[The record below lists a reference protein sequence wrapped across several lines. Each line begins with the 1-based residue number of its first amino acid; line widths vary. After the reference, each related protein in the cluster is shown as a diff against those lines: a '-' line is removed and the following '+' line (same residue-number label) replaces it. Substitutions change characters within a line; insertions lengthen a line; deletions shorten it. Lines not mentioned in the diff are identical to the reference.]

1 MKNPLVRHIYGL
13 LLLLSTFLS
22 LDVSGATSALTGVV
36 VDSLTHEGL
45 SYVAVF
51 VQGKNAGT
59 MTDENGRFSLAA
71 KIPGDT
77 LRFSMMGYSTK
88 KVVASPVMTVELS
101 PTGVTLNEVIVKP
114 KKEKYSKK
122 NNPAVDFLNR
132 IRAASPLSDP
142 KRHDYYNYD
151 KYERINMA
159 INDFDPDKNYSWIGK
174 KFNFLKDHLDYSEI
188 SGRPILNFL
197 TKEKSSEVN
206 YRKKPETT
214 RETVL
219 GLKQVGL
226 DEMTSNKDGTR
237 EALEDAFR
245 EIDIYQN
252 DVTLLQN
259 RFVSPLSSIAPD
271 FYKFYLTDTV
281 EVDGDS
287 CVVLSFVPHTSETWG
302 FIGKLYVP
310 KNDSTMFIKQI
321 ELHLP
326 HTINVNFL
334 DAMSVRQK
342 FEKAP
347 DGSRFKKSDDM
358 IIEFSV
364 LPALPKLYTHRNT
377 VYENHN
383 FDRPGL
389 EDQIFNGTPPEIILE
404 GARDRD
410 EAFWDNHRLVPL
422 KKGEGSVEAMIQRL
436 RSVPL
441 YYWTEKTL
449 KLLVM
454 GYWHTG
460 NPPKFDYGPVNTSIS
475 YNTAEGVRLRAG
487 GMTTAYLSKR
497 WFARGFVAYGF
508 RDHKFKYRG
517 EVEYSFRDKEYHS
530 REFPVHSLR
539 LTSLYLLDELGQNY
553 TFTNADNLF
562 LSWKRLADTRVTY
575 RRATTLEYTL
585 ELYNNFSVSAGA
597 SFERQEATRWIP
609 FTDGYG
615 NNFGHYNELMFNV
628 KLRYAPGEK
637 FLQGTTHRSPI
648 NMDAPVIEL
657 MHTYAPKGV
666 MGSMFTINRTEMR
679 FFKRIWLSAFGYI
692 DAVVKGGHSWSPSP
706 YMNLCLPNANLSYTI
721 QPESFALMNP
731 LEFINDSY
739 AQVDL
744 TYWMN
749 GLIFNHIP
757 LIKKLKL
764 REVINF
770 KGLWGHLSHR
780 NNPCYDKSLFVFPEN
795 VHTTLMSNV
804 PYMEISA
811 GIDNIF
817 RIIRVDSVWRLSY
830 KHSFDA
836 PDWGIRFALH
846 FSF

>member
-22 LDVSGATSALTGVV
+22 LDASGAPSALTGVV

-45 SYVAVF
+45 PCVAVF
-51 VQGKNAGT
+51 VEGKSAGT

-88 KVVASPVMTVELS
+88 KVVASPLMTIELS

-174 KFNFLKDHLDYSEI
+174 KFNFLKEHLDYSEI

-358 IIEFSV
+358 IMEFSV

-575 RRATTLEYTL
+575 RRATMLEYTL

>member
-1 MKNPLVRHIYGL
+1 LKNPLVRHIYGL

-22 LDVSGATSALTGVV
+22 LDASGAPSALTGVV

-45 SYVAVF
+45 PYVAVF
-51 VQGKNAGT
+51 VEGKSAGT

-575 RRATTLEYTL
+575 RRATMLEYTL

-597 SFERQEATRWIP
+597 SFERQEATHWIP

-679 FFKRIWLSAFGYI
+679 FFKRIWFSAFGYI

>member
-22 LDVSGATSALTGVV
+22 LDASGATSALTGVV

-51 VQGKNAGT
+51 VQGKSAGT

-575 RRATTLEYTL
+575 RRATMLEYTL
-585 ELYNNFSVSAGA
+585 ELYNNFSISAGA

>member
-22 LDVSGATSALTGVV
+22 LDASGAPSALTGVV

-45 SYVAVF
+45 PCVAVF
-51 VQGKNAGT
+51 VEGKSAGT

-88 KVVASPVMTVELS
+88 KVVASPLMTVELS

-575 RRATTLEYTL
+575 RRATMLEYTL

>member
-22 LDVSGATSALTGVV
+22 LDASGATSALTGVV

-51 VQGKNAGT
+51 VEGKSAGT

-383 FDRPGL
+383 FDRPGF

-575 RRATTLEYTL
+575 RRATMLEYTL

>member
-22 LDVSGATSALTGVV
+22 LDASGATSALTGVV

-45 SYVAVF
+45 PYVAVF
-51 VQGKNAGT
+51 VEGKSAGT

-410 EAFWDNHRLVPL
+410 EAFWDNHRLVPAE
-422 KKGEGSVEAMIQRL
+422 KGGGECRG
-436 RSVPL
+436 
-441 YYWTEKTL
+441 YDTEIK
-449 KLLVM
+449 V
-454 GYWHTG
+454 GA
-460 NPPKFDYGPVNTSIS
+460 V
-475 YNTAEGVRLRAG
+475 V
-487 GMTTAYLSKR
+487 
-497 WFARGFVAYGF
+497 
-508 RDHKFKYRG
+508 
-517 EVEYSFRDKEYHS
+517 
-530 REFPVHSLR
+530 
-539 LTSLYLLDELGQNY
+539 LLD
-553 TFTNADNLF
+553 
-562 LSWKRLADTRVTY
+562 
-575 RRATTLEYTL
+575 
-585 ELYNNFSVSAGA
+585 
-597 SFERQEATRWIP
+597 
-609 FTDGYG
+609 
-615 NNFGHYNELMFNV
+615 
-628 KLRYAPGEK
+628 
-637 FLQGTTHRSPI
+637 
-648 NMDAPVIEL
+648 
-657 MHTYAPKGV
+657 
-666 MGSMFTINRTEMR
+666 
-679 FFKRIWLSAFGYI
+679 
-692 DAVVKGGHSWSPSP
+692 
-706 YMNLCLPNANLSYTI
+706 
-721 QPESFALMNP
+721 
-731 LEFINDSY
+731 
-739 AQVDL
+739 
-744 TYWMN
+744 
-749 GLIFNHIP
+749 
-757 LIKKLKL
+757 
-764 REVINF
+764 
-770 KGLWGHLSHR
+770 
-780 NNPCYDKSLFVFPEN
+780 
-795 VHTTLMSNV
+795 
-804 PYMEISA
+804 
-811 GIDNIF
+811 
-817 RIIRVDSVWRLSY
+817 
-830 KHSFDA
+830 
-836 PDWGIRFALH
+836 
-846 FSF
+846 

>member
-22 LDVSGATSALTGVV
+22 LDASGATSALTGVV

-45 SYVAVF
+45 PYVAVF
-51 VQGKNAGT
+51 VEGKSAGT

-575 RRATTLEYTL
+575 RRATMLEYTL

-609 FTDGYG
+609 FTDGYC

-757 LIKKLKL
+757 IIKKLKL

>member
-22 LDVSGATSALTGVV
+22 LDASGATSALTGVV

-51 VQGKNAGT
+51 VEGKSAGT

-88 KVVASPVMTVELS
+88 KVVASPLMTVELS

-271 FYKFYLTDTV
+271 FYKYYLTDTV

-342 FEKAP
+342 FEKSP

-364 LPALPKLYTHRNT
+364 LPSLPKLYTHRNT

-575 RRATTLEYTL
+575 RRATMLEYTL

>member
-22 LDVSGATSALTGVV
+22 LDASGATSALTGVV

-51 VQGKNAGT
+51 VEGKSAGT

-88 KVVASPVMTVELS
+88 KVVASPLMTVELS

-342 FEKAP
+342 FEKSP

-364 LPALPKLYTHRNT
+364 LPSLPKLYTHRNT

-575 RRATTLEYTL
+575 RRATMLEYTL

>member
-45 SYVAVF
+45 PYVAVF
-51 VQGKNAGT
+51 VEGKSAGT

-88 KVVASPVMTVELS
+88 TVAVSPVMTVELS

-206 YRKKPETT
+206 YRKKPEST

-410 EAFWDNHRLVPL
+410 EAFWDNHRLVLL

-575 RRATTLEYTL
+575 RRATMLEYTL

-692 DAVVKGGHSWSPSP
+692 DAVVKGGHSWSPSL

>member
-45 SYVAVF
+45 PYVAVF
-51 VQGKNAGT
+51 VEGKSAGT

-364 LPALPKLYTHRNT
+364 LPAFPKLYTHRNT

-383 FDRPGL
+383 FDRPGF

-575 RRATTLEYTL
+575 RRATMLEYTL

>member
-22 LDVSGATSALTGVV
+22 LDASGATSALTGVV

-51 VQGKNAGT
+51 VEGKSAGT

-575 RRATTLEYTL
+575 RRATMLEYTL

-657 MHTYAPKGV
+657 MHIYAPKGV

>member
-22 LDVSGATSALTGVV
+22 LDASGATSALTGVV

-51 VQGKNAGT
+51 VEGKSAGT

-88 KVVASPVMTVELS
+88 KVVASPLMTVELS

-281 EVDGDS
+281 EVEGDS

-575 RRATTLEYTL
+575 RRATMLEYTL

>member
-45 SYVAVF
+45 PYVAVF
-51 VQGKNAGT
+51 VEGKSAGT

-88 KVVASPVMTVELS
+88 TVAVSPVMTVELS

-206 YRKKPETT
+206 YRKKPEST

-383 FDRPGL
+383 FDRPSL

-575 RRATTLEYTL
+575 RRATMLEYTL

>member
-22 LDVSGATSALTGVV
+22 LDASGAPSALTGVV

-45 SYVAVF
+45 PCVAVF
-51 VQGKNAGT
+51 VEGKSAGT

-88 KVVASPVMTVELS
+88 KVVASPLMTVELS

-575 RRATTLEYTL
+575 RRATMLEYTL

-615 NNFGHYNELMFNV
+615 NNFGHYNELMFNI

>member
-1 MKNPLVRHIYGL
+1 MKRFRLGHILHLFIL
-13 LLLLSTFLS
+13 LFAFIPATVSAVPH
-22 LDVSGATSALTGVV
+22 DVKGVV
-36 VDSLTHEGL
+36 VDSLTREGL
-45 SYVAVF
+45 PYVAIF
-51 VQGKNAGT
+51 VEGSGAGT
-59 MTDENGRFSLAA
+59 MTDDKGMFHIRANV
-71 KIPGDT
+71 PGDS
-77 LRFSMMGYSTK
+77 LRVSMMGYATR
-88 KVVASPVMTVELS
+88 KVAAKPDMTIDLL
-101 PTGVTLNEVIVKP
+101 PTGVTLQEVIVKP

-122 NNPAVDFLNR
+122 NNPAVEFLNR
-132 IRAASPLSDP
+132 IRAAAPLTDP

-159 INDFDPDKNYSWIGK
+159 INDFDPDKNYGWIGK
-174 KFNFLKDHLDYSEI
+174 KFNFLKDHLDYSEL

-206 YRKKPETT
+206 YRKDPEIT

-226 DEMTSNKDGTR
+226 DEMTSSKDGMR
-237 EALEDAFR
+237 EVLEDAFR

-252 DVTLLQN
+252 DVTLMQN
-259 RFVSPLSSIAPD
+259 RFVSPLSRIAPD
-271 FYKFYLTDTV
+271 FYKFYLTDTL

-287 CVVLSFVPHTSETWG
+287 CIVLSFVPHTSETWG

-321 ELHLP
+321 ELHMP

-347 DGSRFKKSDDM
+347 DGSRLKTSDDM

-377 VYENHN
+377 AYENHN
-383 FDRPGL
+383 FDHPGL
-389 EDQIFNGTPPEIILE
+389 ESEIFEGTPPEIILD
-404 GARDRD
+404 GARDRN
-410 EAFWDNHRLVPL
+410 EEFWSNHRLVPL
-422 KKGEGSVEAMIQRL
+422 KKGEGSVETMVQRL

-460 NPPKFDYGPVNTSIS
+460 NPPKFDFGPVNTSIS
-475 YNTAEGVRLRAG
+475 YNTAEGIRLRAG

-508 RDHKFKYRG
+508 RDHKVKYRG

-553 TFTNADNLF
+553 TFTNSDNVF

-575 RRATTLEYTL
+575 RRATMLEYNL
-585 ELYNNFSVSAGA
+585 ELYNNFSVTAGA

-615 NNFGHYNELMFNV
+615 NSFGHYNELMFNV

-637 FLQGTTHRSPI
+637 FLQGTTNRSPI
-648 NMDAPVIEL
+648 NMDAPIIEL

-666 MGSMFTINRTEMR
+666 LGSKFTINRTEMR

-692 DAVVKGGHSWSPSP
+692 DAMVKGGHSWSPSP
-706 YMNLCLPNANLSYTI
+706 YMNLCLPDANLTYTI
-721 QPESFALMNP
+721 QRESFALMNP

-739 AQVDL
+739 AMVDL

-770 KGLWGHLSHR
+770 KGLWGHLSKR
-780 NNPCYDKSLFVFPEN
+780 NNPEYDKSLFIFPEN
-795 VHTTLMSNV
+795 VHTTPMTDM

-817 RIIRVDSVWRLSY
+817 RVIRIDSVWRLSY
-830 KHSFDA
+830 RHSFDA

>member
-45 SYVAVF
+45 PYVAVF
-51 VQGKNAGT
+51 VEGKSAGT

-88 KVVASPVMTVELS
+88 KVVASPLMTIELS

-206 YRKKPETT
+206 YRKKPEST

-389 EDQIFNGTPPEIILE
+389 ESQIFNGTPLEIILE

-575 RRATTLEYTL
+575 RRATMLEYTL

>member
-22 LDVSGATSALTGVV
+22 LDASGATSALTGVV

-45 SYVAVF
+45 PYVAVF
-51 VQGKNAGT
+51 VEGKSAGT

-575 RRATTLEYTL
+575 RRATMLEYTL

-706 YMNLCLPNANLSYTI
+706 LY
-721 QPESFALMNP
+721 ESVSA
-731 LEFINDSY
+731 ECQS
-739 AQVDL
+739 
-744 TYWMN
+744 
-749 GLIFNHIP
+749 
-757 LIKKLKL
+757 
-764 REVINF
+764 VI
-770 KGLWGHLSHR
+770 
-780 NNPCYDKSLFVFPEN
+780 Y
-795 VHTTLMSNV
+795 HT
-804 PYMEISA
+804 A
-811 GIDNIF
+811 GKF
-817 RIIRVDSVWRLSY
+817 RIDES
-830 KHSFDA
+830 A
-836 PDWGIRFALH
+836 
-846 FSF
+846 

>member
-22 LDVSGATSALTGVV
+22 LDASGATSALTGVV

-51 VQGKNAGT
+51 VEGKSAGT

-88 KVVASPVMTVELS
+88 TVAVSPVMTVELS

-206 YRKKPETT
+206 YRKKPEST

-383 FDRPGL
+383 FDRPSL

-575 RRATTLEYTL
+575 RRATMLEYTL

-692 DAVVKGGHSWSPSP
+692 DAVVKGGHSWSPSL

>member
-22 LDVSGATSALTGVV
+22 LDTSGATSALTGVV

-51 VQGKNAGT
+51 VEGKSAGT

-88 KVVASPVMTVELS
+88 KVVASPLMTVELS

-389 EDQIFNGTPPEIILE
+389 EAQIFNGTPPEIILE

-575 RRATTLEYTL
+575 RRATMLEYTL
-585 ELYNNFSVSAGA
+585 ELYNNFSISAGA
-597 SFERQEATRWIP
+597 SFERQEATCWIP

-615 NNFGHYNELMFNV
+615 NNFGYYNELMFNV

>member
-22 LDVSGATSALTGVV
+22 LDASGATSALTGVV
-36 VDSLTHEGL
+36 VDSLTHEDL

-51 VQGKNAGT
+51 VEGKSAGT

-364 LPALPKLYTHRNT
+364 LPAFPKLYTHRNT

-383 FDRPGL
+383 FDRPGF

-575 RRATTLEYTL
+575 RRATMLEYTL

>member
-22 LDVSGATSALTGVV
+22 LDASGATSALTGVV

-51 VQGKNAGT
+51 VEGKSAGT

-88 KVVASPVMTVELS
+88 KVVASPLMTVELS

-122 NNPAVDFLNR
+122 NNPAVDFLNQ

-389 EDQIFNGTPPEIILE
+389 EAQIFNGTPPEIILE

-575 RRATTLEYTL
+575 RRATMLEYTL

>member
-142 KRHDYYNYD
+142 KRHDYYNCD

-259 RFVSPLSSIAPD
+259 RFVSPLSNIAPD

-575 RRATTLEYTL
+575 RRATMLEYTL

>member
-22 LDVSGATSALTGVV
+22 LDASGATSALTGVV

-51 VQGKNAGT
+51 VEGKSAGT
-59 MTDENGRFSLAA
+59 MTDENGRFSLAV

-88 KVVASPVMTVELS
+88 KVVASPLMTIELS

-575 RRATTLEYTL
+575 RRATMLEYTL

>member
-22 LDVSGATSALTGVV
+22 LDASGATSALTGVV

-51 VQGKNAGT
+51 VEGKSAGT

-88 KVVASPVMTVELS
+88 KVVASPLMTVELS

-342 FEKAP
+342 FEKSP

-364 LPALPKLYTHRNT
+364 LPSLPKLYTHRNT

-575 RRATTLEYTL
+575 RRATMLEYTL

-615 NNFGHYNELMFNV
+615 NNFGHYNELIFNV

>member
-22 LDVSGATSALTGVV
+22 LDASGATSALTGVV

-45 SYVAVF
+45 PYVAVF
-51 VQGKNAGT
+51 VEGKSAGT

-342 FEKAP
+342 FEKAH

-575 RRATTLEYTL
+575 RRATMLEYTL

>member
-22 LDVSGATSALTGVV
+22 LDASGATSALTGVV

-51 VQGKNAGT
+51 VEGKSAGT

-88 KVVASPVMTVELS
+88 KVVASPLMTVELS

-281 EVDGDS
+281 EVEGDS

-575 RRATTLEYTL
+575 RRATMLEYTL

-795 VHTTLMSNV
+795 VHITLMSNV

>member
-1 MKNPLVRHIYGL
+1 MNNLLPKHIFYRL
-13 LLLLSTFLS
+13 LLLWALLPAK
-22 LDVSGATSALTGVV
+22 LSGATVTLTGFVA
-36 VDSLTHEGL
+36 DSLTQEGL
-45 SYVAVF
+45 PYVAVF
-51 VQGKNAGT
+51 VEGKNAGT
-59 MTDENGRFSLAA
+59 MTDENGRFSIAA
-71 KIPGDT
+71 DIPGDS
-77 LRFSMMGYSTK
+77 LRFSMMGYMTK
-88 KVVASPVMTVELS
+88 KVATSRDMHVSLS
-101 PTGVTLNEVIVKP
+101 PTGVTLKEVIVKP

-132 IRAASPLSDP
+132 IRRAAPLSDP
-142 KRHDYYNYD
+142 KRHNYYNYD

-159 INDFDPDKNYSWIGK
+159 INDFDPDKNYSWLGK
-174 KFNFLKDHLDYSEI
+174 KFNFLKEHVDYSEI

-206 YRKKPETT
+206 YRKKPEST

-226 DEMTSNKDGTR
+226 DEMTSNKDASR

-271 FYKFYLTDTV
+271 FYKFYLTDTMVV
-281 EVDGDS
+281 EGDS

-326 HTINVNFL
+326 HSINVNFL

-347 DGSRFKKSDDM
+347 DGTRLKKTDDM

-389 EDQIFNGTPPEIILE
+389 ESQIFNGTPPEIILD

-410 EAFWDNHRLVPL
+410 DEFWASHRLIPL
-422 KKGEGSVEAMIQRL
+422 KTGEGSVESMIRRL

-475 YNTAEGVRLRAG
+475 YNTAEGIRLRAG
-487 GMTTAYLSKR
+487 GMTTAHLSKR

-539 LTSLYLLDELGQNY
+539 LTSLYLLDELGQKY
-553 TFTNADNLF
+553 AFTNSDNVF

-575 RRATTLEYTL
+575 RRATMLEYTL
-585 ELYNNFSVSAGA
+585 ELYNNFSVTAGA
-597 SFERQEATRWIP
+597 TFERQEATRWIP

-615 NNFGHYNELMFNV
+615 NNYGHYNELMFNV

-637 FLQGTTHRSPI
+637 FLQGTTSRSPI
-648 NMDAPVIEL
+648 NMDAPIIEIG
-657 MHTYAPKGV
+657 HTYAPKGV

-721 QPESFALMNP
+721 QSESFALMNP

-757 LIKKLKL
+757 LVKKLKL
-764 REVINF
+764 REVVNF
-770 KGLWGHLSHR
+770 KGLCGHLSHR
-780 NNPCYDKSLFVFPEN
+780 NNPLYNKSLFAFPEN
-795 VHTTLMSNV
+795 VHTTMMSNM

-817 RIIRVDSVWRLSY
+817 RIIRIDSVWRLSY
-830 KHSFDA
+830 RHSFDA

>member
-22 LDVSGATSALTGVV
+22 LDASGATSALTGVV

-45 SYVAVF
+45 PYVAVF
-51 VQGKNAGT
+51 VEGKSAGT

-88 KVVASPVMTVELS
+88 KVVASPLMTIELS

-159 INDFDPDKNYSWIGK
+159 INDFNPDKNYSWIGK

-389 EDQIFNGTPPEIILE
+389 EAQIFNGTPPEIILE

-410 EAFWDNHRLVPL
+410 EAFWDNHCLVPL

-575 RRATTLEYTL
+575 RRATMLEYTL

-757 LIKKLKL
+757 IIKKLKL

>member
-22 LDVSGATSALTGVV
+22 LDASGAPSALMGVV

-45 SYVAVF
+45 PYVAVF
-51 VQGKNAGT
+51 VEGKSAGT

-88 KVVASPVMTVELS
+88 KVVASPLMTIELS

-389 EDQIFNGTPPEIILE
+389 EDEIFNGTPPEIILE

-575 RRATTLEYTL
+575 RGATMLEYTL

>member
-22 LDVSGATSALTGVV
+22 LDASGATSALTGVV

-51 VQGKNAGT
+51 VEGKSAGT

-88 KVVASPVMTVELS
+88 KVVASPLMTVELS

-342 FEKAP
+342 FEKSP

-364 LPALPKLYTHRNT
+364 LPSLPKLYTHRNT

-575 RRATTLEYTL
+575 RRATMLEYTL

-692 DAVVKGGHSWSPSP
+692 DAVVKGGHSWSPSL

>member
-22 LDVSGATSALTGVV
+22 LDASGATSALTGVV

-51 VQGKNAGT
+51 VEGKSAGT

-88 KVVASPVMTVELS
+88 KVVASPLMTVELS

-575 RRATTLEYTL
+575 RRATMLEYTL

-666 MGSMFTINRTEMR
+666 MGSMFTINRTDMR

>member
-22 LDVSGATSALTGVV
+22 LDASGATSALTGVV

-45 SYVAVF
+45 PYVAVF
-51 VQGKNAGT
+51 VEGKSAGT

-88 KVVASPVMTVELS
+88 KVVASPLMTIELS

-174 KFNFLKDHLDYSEI
+174 KFNFLKEHLDYSEI

-310 KNDSTMFIKQI
+310 INDSTMFIKQI

-575 RRATTLEYTL
+575 RRATMLEYTL
-585 ELYNNFSVSAGA
+585 
-597 SFERQEATRWIP
+597 
-609 FTDGYG
+609 
-615 NNFGHYNELMFNV
+615 
-628 KLRYAPGEK
+628 
-637 FLQGTTHRSPI
+637 
-648 NMDAPVIEL
+648 
-657 MHTYAPKGV
+657 
-666 MGSMFTINRTEMR
+666 
-679 FFKRIWLSAFGYI
+679 
-692 DAVVKGGHSWSPSP
+692 
-706 YMNLCLPNANLSYTI
+706 
-721 QPESFALMNP
+721 
-731 LEFINDSY
+731 
-739 AQVDL
+739 
-744 TYWMN
+744 
-749 GLIFNHIP
+749 
-757 LIKKLKL
+757 
-764 REVINF
+764 
-770 KGLWGHLSHR
+770 
-780 NNPCYDKSLFVFPEN
+780 
-795 VHTTLMSNV
+795 
-804 PYMEISA
+804 
-811 GIDNIF
+811 
-817 RIIRVDSVWRLSY
+817 
-830 KHSFDA
+830 
-836 PDWGIRFALH
+836 
-846 FSF
+846 

>member
-1 MKNPLVRHIYGL
+1 MKRFRLSHILHL
-13 LLLLSTFLS
+13 LLLLVAFVPVTVSAVTY
-22 LDVSGATSALTGVV
+22 DVKGVV
-36 VDSLTHEGL
+36 VDSLTREGL
-45 SYVAVF
+45 PYVAIYVE
-51 VQGKNAGT
+51 GSDAGT
-59 MTDENGRFSLAA
+59 MTDDKGAFQVRA
-71 KIPGDT
+71 KVPGDS
-77 LRFSMMGYSTK
+77 LRVSMMGYTTR
-88 KVVASPVMTVELS
+88 KVAASSDMTIGLM
-101 PTGVTLNEVIVKP
+101 PTGVTLQEVIVKP

-132 IRAASPLSDP
+132 IRAAAPLSDP

-159 INDFDPDKNYSWIGK
+159 INDFDPDENYSWIGK

-206 YRKKPETT
+206 YRKEPEIT

-219 GLKQVGL
+219 GLRQVGL
-226 DEMTSNKDGTR
+226 DEMTSSKDGMR
-237 EALEDAFR
+237 EVLEDAFR

-271 FYKFYLTDTV
+271 FYKFYLTDTM

-321 ELHLP
+321 EMYLP

-347 DGSRFKKSDDM
+347 DGSRLKKSDDL

-364 LPALPKLYTHRNT
+364 LPALPKLYTHRNA

-383 FDRPGL
+383 FDHPGL
-389 EDQIFNGTPPEIILE
+389 ESEIFEGTPPEIILD

-410 EAFWDNHRLVPL
+410 EEFWSNHRLVPL
-422 KKGEGSVEAMIQRL
+422 KKGEGSVETMVQRL

-475 YNTAEGVRLRAG
+475 YNTAEGIRLRAG

-508 RDHKFKYRG
+508 RDHKVKYRG

-553 TFTNADNLF
+553 TFTNSDNVF

-575 RRATTLEYTL
+575 RRATMLEYTL
-585 ELYNNFSVSAGA
+585 ELYNNFSVTAGA

-615 NNFGHYNELMFNV
+615 NSFGHYNELMFNV

-637 FLQGTTHRSPI
+637 FLQGTTNRSPI
-648 NMDAPVIEL
+648 NMDAPIIEL

-666 MGSMFTINRTEMR
+666 LGSKFTINRTEMR

-692 DAVVKGGHSWSPSP
+692 DAMVKGGHSWSPSP
-706 YMNLCLPNANLSYTI
+706 YMNLCLPNANLTYTI
-721 QPESFALMNP
+721 QRESFALMNP

-739 AQVDL
+739 AMVDL

-770 KGLWGHLSHR
+770 KGLWGHLSKR
-780 NNPCYDKSLFVFPEN
+780 NNPEYDKSLFIFPEN
-795 VHTTLMSNV
+795 VHTTPMTNV

-817 RIIRVDSVWRLSY
+817 RVIRVDSVWRLSY
-830 KHSFDA
+830 RHSFDA

>member
-22 LDVSGATSALTGVV
+22 LDASGATSALTGVV

-51 VQGKNAGT
+51 VEGKSAGT

-575 RRATTLEYTL
+575 RRATMLEYTL

-731 LEFINDSY
+731 LEFINDLY

>member
-22 LDVSGATSALTGVV
+22 LDASGATSALTGVV

-51 VQGKNAGT
+51 VEGKSAGT

-188 SGRPILNFL
+188 SGRLILNFL

-575 RRATTLEYTL
+575 RRATMLEYTL